1 MCRMILGLNDTYL
14 GSTVCN
20 ILILHSLGMVYISNC
35 LQLVCVCVC
44 VCVHVCVSTYCSLRT
59 SINVCLYS
67 FIKRMGGGRLYPPF
81 HPSTLPPFHTHTHIF
96 WNINQHWSTE
106 GMSAYVFLYD
116 KTDIICSI

>member
-1 MCRMILGLNDTYL
+1 MQYFNITFSWYGL
-14 GSTVCN
+14 
-20 ILILHSLGMVYISNC
+20 H
-35 LQLVCVCVC
+35 LQLSSTGVCVCVC

-81 HPSTLPPFHTHTHIF
+81 HPSTLPHTHTHF